1 LKRKLP
7 IPLLILIDL
16 VLLGGALCVYALFH
30 HVIPRVE
37 VDLSQQPGSQPKP
50 PTQIG
55 APADTDPEA
64 TSPID
69 TDPIGPADTDP
80 IDTAGTQTS
89 PPVTTEPAETDP
101 PGPFTQGEIISTET
115 LYQSEDI
122 CVTLT
127 KYSRPYAGEGQPPS
141 VFYVQD
147 VRVRYVENLKTAF
160 AKDQYGKNITEWTK
174 TIADRKGA
182 VAALSGDF
190 YGLRSTG
197 VVIRDGVLYRDKA
210 SGDDQEDLVI
220 WPDGSF
226 EIITE
231 GTVSA
236 QSLADA
242 GALQV
247 YSFGP
252 ALIENGE
259 ISVGLN
265 DEVGR
270 AKASNPRTA
279 VCEIEPLHYLFVVSD
294 GRTDES
300 EGLSLYELAEFL
312 ETFNVKTAY
321 NLDGGG
327 SSTMVFMG
335 ELVNN
340 PTTGGNRVSERSVSD
355 ALCIGY

>member
-1 LKRKLP
+1 MKKKMFYIRDCL
-7 IPLLILIDL
+7 IILIMTAA
-16 VLLGGALCVYALFH
+16 VLLDTFVVSQKYTVAAECDSSHETAAPVSAP
-30 HVIPRVE
+30 VITGTSYQDENISVTISTYRYNDTDIYVAD
-37 VDLSQQPGSQPKP
+37 VQISDLSCLYSVL
-50 PTQIG
+50 
-55 APADTDPEA
+55 ADNT
-64 TSPID
+64 
-69 TDPIGPADTDP
+69 
-80 IDTAGTQTS
+80 
-89 PPVTTEPAETDP
+89 
-101 PGPFTQGEIISTET
+101 
-115 LYQSEDI
+115 
-122 CVTLT
+122 
-127 KYSRPYAGEGQPPS
+127 
-141 VFYVQD
+141 
-147 VRVRYVENLKTAF
+147 
-160 AKDQYGKNITEWTK
+160 YGKNVTEK
-174 TIADRKGA
+174 TSEMALENSAVLAVNGDYYGA
-182 VAALSGDF
+182 RNSG
-190 YGLRSTG
+190 Y
-197 VVIRDGVLYRDKA
+197 VIRDGVLYRDKA

>member
-1 LKRKLP
+1 MKKKMFYIRDCL
-7 IPLLILIDL
+7 IILIMTAA
-16 VLLGGALCVYALFH
+16 VLLDTFV
-30 HVIPRVE
+30 V
-37 VDLSQQPGSQPKP
+37 SQKYTVAAERDSSHE
-50 PTQIG
+50 TA
-55 APADTDPEA
+55 APV
-64 TSPID
+64 
-69 TDPIGPADTDP
+69 
-80 IDTAGTQTS
+80 S
-89 PPVTTEPAETDP
+89 PPVITGTSYQDEN
-101 PGPFTQGEIISTET
+101 ISVSISTYRYNDT
-115 LYQSEDI
+115 DIYVADVQISDLTCLY
-122 CVTLT
+122 
-127 KYSRPYAGEGQPPS
+127 S
-141 VFYVQD
+141 VLAD
-147 VRVRYVENLKTAF
+147 NT
-160 AKDQYGKNITEWTK
+160 YGKNVTEK
-174 TIADRKGA
+174 TSEMALENSAVLAVNGDYYGA
-182 VAALSGDF
+182 RNSG
-190 YGLRSTG
+190 Y
-197 VVIRDGVLYRDKA
+197 VIRDGVLYRDKA

>member
-1 LKRKLP
+1 MTAA
-7 IPLLILIDL
+7 
-16 VLLGGALCVYALFH
+16 VLLDTFVVSQKYTVTAERDSSHETAAPVLAP
-30 HVIPRVE
+30 VITGTSYQDENISVSISTYRYNDTDIYVAD
-37 VDLSQQPGSQPKP
+37 VQISDLSCLYSVL
-50 PTQIG
+50 
-55 APADTDPEA
+55 ADNT
-64 TSPID
+64 
-69 TDPIGPADTDP
+69 
-80 IDTAGTQTS
+80 
-89 PPVTTEPAETDP
+89 
-101 PGPFTQGEIISTET
+101 
-115 LYQSEDI
+115 
-122 CVTLT
+122 
-127 KYSRPYAGEGQPPS
+127 
-141 VFYVQD
+141 
-147 VRVRYVENLKTAF
+147 
-160 AKDQYGKNITEWTK
+160 YGKNVTEK
-174 TIADRKGA
+174 TSEMALENSAVLAVNGDYYGA
-182 VAALSGDF
+182 RNSG
-190 YGLRSTG
+190 Y
-197 VVIRDGVLYRDKA
+197 VIRDGVLYRDKA

>member
-1 LKRKLP
+1 MKKKMFYIRDCL
-7 IPLLILIDL
+7 IILIMTAA
-16 VLLGGALCVYALFH
+16 VLLDTFVVSQKYTVAAERDSSHETAAPVSAP
-30 HVIPRVE
+30 VITGTSYQDENISVSISTYRYNDTDIYVAD
-37 VDLSQQPGSQPKP
+37 VQISDLSCLYSVL
-50 PTQIG
+50 
-55 APADTDPEA
+55 ADNT
-64 TSPID
+64 
-69 TDPIGPADTDP
+69 
-80 IDTAGTQTS
+80 
-89 PPVTTEPAETDP
+89 
-101 PGPFTQGEIISTET
+101 
-115 LYQSEDI
+115 
-122 CVTLT
+122 
-127 KYSRPYAGEGQPPS
+127 
-141 VFYVQD
+141 
-147 VRVRYVENLKTAF
+147 
-160 AKDQYGKNITEWTK
+160 YGKNVTEK
-174 TIADRKGA
+174 TSEMALENSAVLAVNGDYYGA
-182 VAALSGDF
+182 RNSG
-190 YGLRSTG
+190 Y
-197 VVIRDGVLYRDKA
+197 VIRDGMLYRDKA